1 MRQRA
6 EHAVVVGASVA
17 GLLAARVLADHYD
30 RVTVID
36 RDRLPDGVADR
47 RAVPQGRHAHSLL
60 PHGQDCLEELLPG
73 SGEELAAAGAVR
85 CRRLDDMRL
94 VVGGHELHRISTDGY
109 SLYASRAFFEA
120 HIRGRVMALPNVGV
134 RDGCDV
140 LALTATPDG
149 ARVTGVRVM
158 TREDGAAAE
167 AVQADLVVAATGRG
181 ARVPSWLDEIGGPR
195 PVEERVEVDVVYAS
209 RHVRLPEDGLLG
221 DKMLLCSA
229 SAERPTALFVFPQEG
244 GRHIVS
250 TGGFGAEHHPPT
262 DPGALMEYA
271 AAAAPADL
279 CDVVRQA
286 EPTDDVVTQRFPSDV
301 RRRYDLLDTLPEGLV
316 LSGDAVCS
324 FNPTYGQGMTVA
336 AAEAVALRD
345 CLAEGPEE
353 LGRRHLAASA
363 PIVDHAWRMSTTADL
378 DIPHVRGTRTDET
391 REFGDYLRLVQAR
404 AEDDPAVAGTLAGVM
419 GMVVPLAALTAPPI
433 RERVVGVPA

>member
-36 RDRLPDGVADR
+36 RDRLPDGVHDR

-73 SGEELAAAGAVR
+73 SGDELAAAGAVR

-120 HIRGRVMALPNVGV
+120 HIRERVLALPNVAV

-149 ARVTGVRVM
+149 ARVTGVRVVS
-158 TREDGAAAE
+158 REDGAAAE

-181 ARVPSWLDEIGGPR
+181 ARVPAWL
-195 PVEERVEVDVVYAS
+195 EELGVPAAGRGARRRRRRLREPQRAAARGRRSGRQDAPLQRVGRA
-209 RHVRLPEDGLLG
+209 
-221 DKMLLCSA
+221 A
-229 SAERPTALFVFPQEG
+229 AALFVFPQEG
-244 GRHIVS
+244 GRYIVS
-250 TGGFGAEHHPPT
+250 TGGFGAEHHPPA
-262 DPGALMEYA
+262 DQDALLEYA
-271 AAAAPADL
+271 AAAAPEDL
-279 CDVVRQA
+279 RDVLREA
-286 EPTDDVVTQRFPSDV
+286 EPRTTASPSGSPPTCGGATTCSTRS
-301 RRRYDLLDTLPEGLV
+301 RRA
-316 LSGDAVCS
+316 SS
-324 FNPTYGQGMTVA
+324 SA
-336 AAEAVALRD
+336 AT
-345 CLAEGPEE
+345 P
-353 LGRRHLAASA
+353 SA
-363 PIVDHAWRMSTTADL
+363 PSTPPTG
-378 DIPHVRGTRTDET
+378 RG
-391 REFGDYLRLVQAR
+391 
-404 AEDDPAVAGTLAGVM
+404 
-419 GMVVPLAALTAPPI
+419 
-433 RERVVGVPA
+433 